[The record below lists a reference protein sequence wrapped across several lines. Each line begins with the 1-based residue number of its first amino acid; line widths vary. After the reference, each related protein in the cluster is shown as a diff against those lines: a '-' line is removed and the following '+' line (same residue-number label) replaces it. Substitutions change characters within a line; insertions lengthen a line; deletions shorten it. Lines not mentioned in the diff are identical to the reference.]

1 MLAAAA
7 ELAPGGDNDVGPP
20 PIGQVTPGEAA
31 AARRA
36 ALEVFDYKLA
46 ANLYAPAE
54 PLRQPLR

>member
-31 AARRA
+31 A
-36 ALEVFDYKLA
+36 LEVFDYKLA

-54 PLRQPLR
+54 PPRRQPLR